1 MTTLINKHLQAYR
14 AQVDEIVKDLHE
26 LAIRIDSEELTT
38 TVSDLRN
45 RIHEPFM
52 FVIVGEVKAGKSSFI
67 NALLDTGKEVTKV
80 APQPMT
86 DTIQQILYA
95 EEAEEVQI
103 NPYLKKILLPVEI
116 LKEIAI
122 VDTPGTNTI
131 VEHHQEIT
139 ESFIPASDLI
149 VFVFEAKNPYR
160 QSAWQFFDYI
170 HSDWRKKIIFVLQQ
184 KDLMPAEDLNV
195 NTEGVKAY
203 AAQQG
208 IAEPTVFTVSAKQ
221 ELEGNKGE
229 SGFTAVRSYINQNI
243 TGGKA
248 PILKLHNNIDTAEN
262 INARIAEGVSIR
274 QQQYQA
280 DLAFRADIKDTLV
293 RQEAKS
299 LKQVDVLVE
308 NMIAGY
314 ERITRSKEQELSDG
328 LSFFPLLRRSFA
340 SVFSRKASLKDW
352 LENLAQELE
361 TDLNK
366 ELKAKLNDG
375 VVDLADSIQQM
386 AKMIDLKIRSSE
398 TILRDDHELFS
409 DIAEKRHNVLREL
422 QEQFARFV
430 SRTENFTDES
440 LFPDK
445 SSVSPG
451 LAASSGLAVIGIVLA
466 AVTQGAVFDITGGIL
481 TTVGL
486 IFAGFTTASKR
497 RQVLREFRKEIE
509 KGGKRLEEEVST
521 NLKTYITNLRSRID
535 ENFIKFDLLL
545 EQEGEQVEKLT
556 KRSTDITARLAVLQ
570 TAVNE
575 AAAPPFSE
583 EE

>member
-1 MTTLINKHLQAYR
+1 MTPLINKHLQAYR

-26 LAIRIDSEELTT
+26 LAIRIDSEELTQ
-38 TVSDLRN
+38 TVSDLRS

-86 DTIQQILYA
+86 DTIQQILYG
-95 EEAEEVQI
+95 EEAEQVQI

-184 KDLMPAEDLNV
+184 KDLMPAEDLEV
-195 NTEGVKAY
+195 NRNGVMEY
-203 AAQQG
+203 AEKQG
-208 IAEPTVFTVSAKQ
+208 IKDPVVFTVSAKQ
-221 ELEGNKGE
+221 EQEGQKEE
-229 SGFTAVRSYINQNI
+229 SGFAPVRSYINQHI
-243 TGGKA
+243 TGGRA
-248 PILKLHNNIDTAEN
+248 PILKLNNNIDTAAN
-262 INARIAEGVSIR
+262 INDRISAGVALRQKQYEADTEFRNDIR
-274 QQQYQA
+274 E
-280 DLAFRADIKDTLV
+280 TLV
-293 RQEAKS
+293 KQEAKS

-314 ERITRSKEQELSDG
+314 ERITRSKKQELSDG
-328 LSFFPLLRRSFA
+328 LSFFPLLRRSVV
-340 SVFSRKASLKDW
+340 SIFSKKASLKEW
-352 LENLAQELE
+352 LEDLARELE

-386 AKMIDLKIRSSE
+386 AKMIDLKIRNSE

-409 DIAEKRHNVLREL
+409 DIAEKRNNVLREL
-422 QEQFARFV
+422 QEQFTRFV

-445 SSVSPG
+445 SSVSPS

-486 IFAGFTTASKR
+486 IFAGFTTSSKR
-497 RQVLREFRKEIE
+497 KQVLREFSKEID
-509 KGGKRLEEEVST
+509 KGGTQLEEEVST

-535 ENFIKFDLLL
+535 ENFVKFDLLL
-545 EQEGEQVEKLT
+545 EKEGEQIEKLT
-556 KRSTDITARLAVLQ
+556 ARSTNITGRL
-570 TAVNE
+570 E
-575 AAAPPFSE
+575 ALRASVASDSAPPQME